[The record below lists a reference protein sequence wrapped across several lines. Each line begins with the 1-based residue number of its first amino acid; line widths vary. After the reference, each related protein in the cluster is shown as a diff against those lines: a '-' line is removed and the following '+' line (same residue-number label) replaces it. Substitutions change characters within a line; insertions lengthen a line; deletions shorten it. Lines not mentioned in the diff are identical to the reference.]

1 MEKKMNQDG
10 KKRKRIEI
18 VLSAVI
24 LAVFF
29 SAARVRAAESLKTVS
44 VPVYQVF
51 NTNVSSVPAVFKY
64 IMEADADGGTIGGAD
79 SCIWEMDG
87 TCVSTIV
94 LTYRHAGVYGYT
106 VKSADTEHRTGYTY
120 EPHTYHLDIYVG
132 QESDGTYQNPVI
144 VIETETGEKT
154 DRLALDPSY
163 AAEPGGG
170 DSGGGSDDPGVKPT
184 SGTGTSTAAE
194 STSAP
199 GITGPNASALA
210 PDGLDE
216 NGIRIGEQLDENGI
230 PVGNRLGQGTSG
242 RVPKTSDGWD
252 LVWLIFPVVFMI
264 FIFAKRKR
272 NAQNG

>member
-1 MEKKMNQDG
+1 MNQGG
-10 KKRKRIEI
+10 KKRKRIVI
-18 VLSAVI
+18 FLSAVL

-29 SAARVRAAESLKTVS
+29 SSVRVRAAESLKKVI

-64 IMEADADGGTIGGAD
+64 IMEADADDGTIGGAD
-79 SCIWEMDG
+79 SYTWEMDG
-87 TCVSTIV
+87 TCESTLV

-144 VIETETGEKT
+144 VIETEKGEKAE
-154 DRLALDPSY
+154 RLSLDPSY

-170 DSGGGSDDPGVKPT
+170 DSGGGSDDPGVNPT
-184 SGTGTSTAAE
+184 SGTGTGTAAE

-199 GITGPNASALA
+199 SVTGPNASALA

-216 NGIRIGEQLDENGI
+216 KGIGIGEQLDENGV
-230 PVGNRLGQGTSG
+230 PFGNRLGQGTSG
-242 RVPKTSDGWD
+242 SVPKTSDGRD
-252 LVWLIFPVVFMI
+252 LVWLVFPFLFII

-272 NAQNG
+272 NAQNR